1 MAIIGTIQEQG
12 FVTQNSNL
20 GFRPLTESEKKQ
32 LEKNLDKEIQITS
45 ISTRDY
51 MSLVFI

>member
-32 LEKNLDKEIQITS
+32 LEKNLDKERKKVLS
-45 ISTRDY
+45 VDSN
-51 MSLVFI
+51 SNKH